1 MTFNEKPMRACRGKY
16 AATVASIIPSL
27 EETVMRL
34 RMRQATI
41 LRGSLAAG
49 VLSAVIGL
57 AAGAHAQQYQN
68 FEVTPDGRGGAQG
81 TIGGRNFEIYR
92 NYDRPPAGGTSP
104 ETRRDLRR
112 AVPQQTCVV
121 DSEGRTRCK

>member
-1 MTFNEKPMRACRGKY
+1 MM
-16 AATVASIIPSL
+16 
-27 EETVMRL
+27 L

-41 LRGSLAAG
+41 MRGSLAMTAFS
-49 VLSAVIGL
+49 VMVGL

-81 TIGGRNFEIYR
+81 TIGGRNFEVER
-92 NYDRPPAGGTSP
+92 NYDRPPAGGASP
-104 ETRRDLRR
+104 ETRRDLRQ
-112 AVPQQTCVV
+112 AVPQQTCIV